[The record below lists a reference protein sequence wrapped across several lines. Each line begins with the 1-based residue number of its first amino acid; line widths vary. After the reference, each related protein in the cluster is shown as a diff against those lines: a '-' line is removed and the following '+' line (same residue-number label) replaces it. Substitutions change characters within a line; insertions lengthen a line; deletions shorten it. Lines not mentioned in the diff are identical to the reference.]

1 MFKKPPLYLSIVIP
15 AYNEEKRIEACLK
28 KIYEFMK
35 TQNYLYEVIISDD
48 GSKDETRDIVKR
60 YQEYWPNL
68 VLLENPHKGKAPTII
83 SGIYKASAKYSL
95 FTDVDLSVPIDELPK
110 MLTWVEDHGFDISI
124 ATREGVG
131 AKRIN
136 EPNTRHIM
144 GRVFNMLVQAV
155 VLPGIN
161 DTQCGFK
168 LFKTDAIWHIF
179 QHTKLYGIKNK
190 EITGGKV
197 SAFDVEI
204 LFVARRLGYK
214 IKEVPVTWYYAD
226 GSKVHSI
233 KDSYYN
239 AKDVFR
245 VRLYSWLNA
254 YPRNPHK

>member
-1 MFKKPPLYLSIVIP
+1 
-15 AYNEEKRIEACLK
+15 
-28 KIYEFMK
+28 
-35 TQNYLYEVIISDD
+35 
-48 GSKDETRDIVKR
+48 
-60 YQEYWPNL
+60 
-68 VLLENPHKGKAPTII
+68 
-83 SGIYKASAKYSL
+83 
-95 FTDVDLSVPIDELPK
+95 
-110 MLTWVEDHGFDISI
+110 
-124 ATREGVG
+124 
-131 AKRIN
+131 
-136 EPNTRHIM
+136 M